1 MGWAFSFRLMAAED
15 LLSAI
20 AMIMLLIIAWTGDK
34 SARAMTWLAVAGI
47 AGAAVFVTPALV
59 NGAIGP
65 EVSAFYGQYSADAFA
80 SFAKLLIYAAA
91 IASLLLAP
99 SFFERVGAMRAEYPL
114 LVVLAVIG
122 MGLMVSA
129 TNLITLYIG
138 LELNSLASYVL
149 ASTLRSDDRSAEAG
163 LKYFV
168 LGALASG
175 ILLFGISLVYG
186 FTGSVDFGG
195 IRAALQI
202 GHGAAGG
209 HGMAGVP
216 VGALFG
222 IIFMLSGLAFKIS
235 AVPFHM
241 WTPDVYEGAPTPVTT
256 FFATSAKTAAVA
268 MTMRVALSAFGT
280 QVHAWQQVVVFVS
293 LASIIVG
300 ALGAIGQANIKRL
313 MAYSSINNVG
323 FMLIGLATATP
334 AGAAAMLVYLAIYM
348 PMTIGGFVAVAML
361 KDADGAP
368 LEDIAD
374 LAGLSRHRKLLAL
387 SLAMVMFALAGIPPL
402 FGFWGKFV
410 VFQAAVSAGMVPLAA
425 IGIAAS
431 VIGAFYYLKIVKLM
445 YFDEPV
451 MKVVGASDRTHDVI
465 LALCAVAISPLGYLA
480 TKWLAGLSFTAASA
494 LFNIG

>member
-1 MGWAFSFRLMAAED
+1 MGWAFSFRLLAAED
-15 LLSAI
+15 LLSFI
-20 AMIMLLIIAWTGDK
+20 GMVMLLVIAWTGDK
-34 SARAMTWLAVAGI
+34 SARAMTWLAVAAI
-47 AGAAVFVTPALV
+47 AVAAVFAVPSLV
-59 NGAIGP
+59 NGSMGP
-65 EVSAFYGQYSADAFA
+65 EVSAFYGQYSADAFS
-80 SFAKLLIYAAA
+80 SFAKLLIYGAA

-149 ASTLRSDDRSAEAG
+149 ASTLRNDDRSAEAG

-195 IRAALQI
+195 IRAAL
-202 GHGAAGG
+202 HTTHA
-209 HGMAGVP
+209 VP

-256 FFATSAKTAAVA
+256 FFATAAKAAAVA

-300 ALGAIGQANIKRL
+300 ALGAIGQTNIKRL

-410 VFQAAVSAGMVPLAA
+410 VFQAAVSAGLVPLAA

-445 YFDEPV
+445 YFDEPA
-451 MKVVGASDRTHDVI
+451 MKVVGASDWIHGAI
-465 LALCAVAISPLGYLA
+465 LAVCAVAISPLGYLG
-480 TKWLAGLSFTAASA
+480 TKWLAGLTFNAASA
-494 LFNIG
+494 LFNVG